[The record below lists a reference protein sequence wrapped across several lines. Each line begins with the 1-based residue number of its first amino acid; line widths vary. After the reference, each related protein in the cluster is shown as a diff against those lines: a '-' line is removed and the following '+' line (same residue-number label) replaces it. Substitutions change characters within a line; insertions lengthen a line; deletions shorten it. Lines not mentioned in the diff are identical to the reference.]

1 MKVLL
6 MGNPNVG
13 KSVLFSELTGI
24 TAMSANYPGTTVSY
38 SQGLFEI
45 DGLKISLVDVPG
57 TYALDMGTEAE
68 VIANEFLDKG
78 ADAIVIVLDATNL
91 ERNLYLALQVL
102 DRGFPTVVA
111 LNLMDV
117 ARNRGIK
124 IDIKTLGE
132 KLGVPVVATTAVKG
146 QGIEDLKKTLLT
158 VLEQKRVPGIRWG
171 KQDYWK
177 AAERIARKTQSF
189 EQGKRTLGDRLDEKI
204 LQPLSGSLIA
214 IAVTLLSFAGIVGV
228 GMGVRNFIL
237 RPIFDNFIEPVIRTI
252 VISIVPAGVF
262 QNILIGD
269 YGFLIKTIEW
279 PLTLMFPYAVSF
291 YIVLAFLEDSGYMP
305 RLAALLDSVFKKIG
319 LQGTAMIPFILGYG
333 CAIPAILA
341 TRSLN
346 DRRERKM
353 VSTLIA
359 LGVPCISQT
368 GAFISLLGAR
378 SFLLVIAL
386 YLISLTAVFITGRIL
401 LRLNPEPPEPLAMEL
416 PPLLWPEMRTV
427 SRRTWHR
434 LKGTITDAFIPLT
447 IVVAVTSI
455 LYETGG
461 LHYIGN
467 LLSPLVVK
475 WLGLP
480 AEASVGLIA
489 GIVRRE
495 LAVLP
500 LLEMNL
506 TTAQLFVGA
515 VVALF
520 YLPCAAV
527 FGVLATEFS
536 VKEAAGVGLITIFLA
551 FTIGGLFNHLFKFIA
566 FIF

>member
-279 PLTLMFPYAVSF
+279 PLTLMFPYVVSF

-353 VSTLIA
+353 VSPLIA

>member
-279 PLTLMFPYAVSF
+279 PLTLMFPYVVSF

-427 SRRTWHR
+427 SRRTWQR

>member
-279 PLTLMFPYAVSF
+279 PLTLMFPYVVSF

-401 LRLNPEPPEPLAMEL
+401 LCLNPEPPEPLAMEL

>member
-279 PLTLMFPYAVSF
+279 PLTLMFPYVVSF

-416 PPLLWPEMRTV
+416 PPLLWPELRTV

-566 FIF
+566 FIL

>member
-13 KSVLFSELTGI
+13 KSVIFSELTGI
-24 TAMSANYPGTTVSY
+24 TAMSANYPGTTVTY
-38 SQGLFEI
+38 SQGNFEI
-45 DGLKISLVDVPG
+45 DGLEISLVDVPG

-68 VIANEFLDKG
+68 VIANEFLEEG

-102 DRGFPTVVA
+102 DRGFPTVVT

-117 ARNRGIK
+117 AKNKGIK
-124 IDIKTLGE
+124 IDLKALGKE
-132 KLGVPVVATTAVKG
+132 LGVPVVATTAVKG
-146 QGIEDLKKTLLT
+146 KGIEELKKTLQA
-158 VLEQKRVPGIRWG
+158 VLEQKTVPERGWW
-171 KQDYWK
+171 KKDYWK
-177 AAERIARKTQSF
+177 AAERIASKVQHF
-189 EQGKRTLGDRLDEKI
+189 KEGQRTLGDRLDEKMM
-204 LQPLSGSLIA
+204 QPLAGSLIA
-214 IAVTLLSFAGIVGV
+214 LAVILLSFAGIVGV

-237 RPIFDNFIEPVIRTI
+237 RPIFDNFIEPVIRAI

-262 QNILIGD
+262 QNVLIGD

-279 PLTLMFPYAVSF
+279 PLTLMLPYVVSF

-305 RLAALLDSVFKKIG
+305 RLAALLDSIFKKIG

-333 CAIPAILA
+333 CAIPAIMG

-346 DRRERKM
+346 DRRERKV

-359 LGVPCISQT
+359 IGVPCISQT
-368 GAFISLLGAR
+368 GAFISLLGVR

-386 YLISLTAVFITGRIL
+386 YLVSLITIFITGRVL
-401 LRLNPEPPEPLAMEL
+401 MRFNPEPPEPLAMEL
-416 PPLLWPEMRTV
+416 PPLLWPELRTV

-434 LKGTITDAFIPLT
+434 LKSTITDALVPLT
-447 IVVAVTSI
+447 VVVAITAI

-461 LHYIGN
+461 LHYLGN

-506 TTAQLFVGA
+506 SVSQLFVGA
-515 VVALF
+515 IVALF

>member
-1 MKVLL
+1 
-6 MGNPNVG
+6 
-13 KSVLFSELTGI
+13 
-24 TAMSANYPGTTVSY
+24 
-38 SQGLFEI
+38 
-45 DGLKISLVDVPG
+45 
-57 TYALDMGTEAE
+57 
-68 VIANEFLDKG
+68 
-78 ADAIVIVLDATNL
+78 
-91 ERNLYLALQVL
+91 
-102 DRGFPTVVA
+102 
-111 LNLMDV
+111 
-117 ARNRGIK
+117 
-124 IDIKTLGE
+124 
-132 KLGVPVVATTAVKG
+132 
-146 QGIEDLKKTLLT
+146 
-158 VLEQKRVPGIRWG
+158 
-171 KQDYWK
+171 
-177 AAERIARKTQSF
+177 
-189 EQGKRTLGDRLDEKI
+189 
-204 LQPLSGSLIA
+204 
-214 IAVTLLSFAGIVGV
+214 
-228 GMGVRNFIL
+228 
-237 RPIFDNFIEPVIRTI
+237 
-252 VISIVPAGVF
+252 
-262 QNILIGD
+262 
-269 YGFLIKTIEW
+269 
-279 PLTLMFPYAVSF
+279 MFPYVVSF

>member
-279 PLTLMFPYAVSF
+279 PLTLMFPYVVSF